1 MKCYHH
7 WSLCMTI
14 VPLCSPPLKS
24 WILLRYVL
32 PAQLLPPICRSH
44 LNQSMFS
51 PPKTTTTTKPCKHTK
66 QTYKTLPV
74 KYPLPSLLG
83 NWLPAPFPTLLNM
96 SDRRRSFAGR
106 WRRCS
111 RLWQDNLTLLFLSS
125 YKQCQLELVNRA
137 SLAFLVFLSASDPV
151 YLQAIQIFFMM
162 PFIIQ
167 IDQANNKT
175 LSGVQQEKNSPL
187 FPYALFTLQLRLR
200 SQ

>member
-24 WILLRYVL
+24 WIFWG
-32 PAQLLPPICRSH
+32 
-44 LNQSMFS
+44 MFCLHS
-51 PPKTTTTTKPCKHTK
+51 SCLQYAGLTWTKGCSITQNNNKTKR
-66 QTYKTLPV
+66 TLPF

-83 NWLPAPFPTLLNM
+83 NWLLAPFPTLLNM

-106 WRRCS
+106 WRRCNFW
-111 RLWQDNLTLLFLSS
+111 RLCQDNLTLRFLSS

-151 YLQAIQIFFMM
+151 YLQAIQIFMI

-175 LSGVQQEKNSPL
+175 LSGVQQEKNLPL